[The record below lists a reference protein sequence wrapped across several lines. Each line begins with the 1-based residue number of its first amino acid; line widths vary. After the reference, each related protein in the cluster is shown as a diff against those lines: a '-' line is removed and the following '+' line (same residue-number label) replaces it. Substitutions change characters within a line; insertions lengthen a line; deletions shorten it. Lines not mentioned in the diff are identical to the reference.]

1 MWLLDELGL
10 DWPIWLAGARSPET
24 PPEGTG
30 LLLRMVEVLLL
41 AAVDPDPLPELVATG
56 KRRRG
61 REALCGKV
69 RLLL

>member
-1 MWLLDELGL
+1 MWPLDEPGL
-10 DWPIWLAGARSPET
+10 DWPIWLAGARTPET

-41 AAVDPDPLPELVATG
+41 PAVDPDPLPELAVTG

-61 REALCGKV
+61 REEFCEES
-69 RLLL
+69 RLLI